1 MAVQIGDMRFQ
12 YKDFTEDVFNESV
25 DCTYEVWGANE
36 GAGMSMDQ
44 YWSMCRRFAA
54 AMGFGE
60 ETINEWFGA

>member
-1 MAVQIGDMRFQ
+1 MAVQIGGMRFQ

-25 DCTYEVWGANE
+25 DCTYEVWGVNE
-36 GAGMSMDQ
+36 GTGMSIDQ

-60 ETINEWFGA
+60 ETISEWFGA